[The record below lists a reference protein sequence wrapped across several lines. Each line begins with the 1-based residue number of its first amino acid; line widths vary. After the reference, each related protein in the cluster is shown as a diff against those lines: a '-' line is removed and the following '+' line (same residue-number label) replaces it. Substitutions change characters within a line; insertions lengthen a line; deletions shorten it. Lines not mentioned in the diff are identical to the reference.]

1 MIMMCWLYEM
11 FGMRPEECFS
21 YVAKLSE
28 RMKIFQVANYGY
40 IFFLIPMNLHLSLA
54 EMAVWPSVT
63 GLIESRYWLPLIN
76 HLVYEEETEE

>member
-1 MIMMCWLYEM
+1 MKK
-11 FGMRPEECFS
+11 FS
-21 YVAKLSE
+21 SCKTMDIS
-28 RMKIFQVANYGY
+28 
-40 IFFLIPMNLHLSLA
+40 LIPMNLHLSLA

>member
-1 MIMMCWLYEM
+1 MDI
-11 FGMRPEECFS
+11 
-21 YVAKLSE
+21 
-28 RMKIFQVANYGY
+28 
-40 IFFLIPMNLHLSLA
+40 FLIPMNLHLSLA

>member
-21 YVAKLSE
+21 YVAKLFE

-40 IFFLIPMNLHLSLA
+40 IFDSH
-54 EMAVWPSVT
+54 
-63 GLIESRYWLPLIN
+63 ESPFEPR
-76 HLVYEEETEE
+76 